1 MRALLVT
8 ITASLLLLAACGG
21 QTTTNN
27 PGPAS
32 DSGPV
37 AVTLTDTGVTL
48 GQTTVKAGLVAFS
61 VKNTGTIEH
70 ELVVV
75 KTDVAQDKIPASAD
89 EPGKMSEDGSLGES
103 GNLAAGTAK
112 DFTLTL
118 TPGKYVLMCN
128 ELGHYMVGMH
138 IAFEV
143 K

>member
-21 QTTTNN
+21 QTSKT
-27 PGPAS
+27 
-32 DSGPV
+32 GPV
-37 AVTLTDTGVTL
+37 GVTLTDKGVVL
-48 GQTTVKAGLVAFS
+48 AQTAVNAGAVTFS

-75 KTDVAQDKIPASAD
+75 KTDVAADKIQADPD
-89 EPGKMSEDGSLGES
+89 EPGKMSEEGALGES
-103 GNLAAGTAK
+103 GDLAAGTAK

-128 ELGHYMVGMH
+128 QPGHYMVGMH

>member
-21 QTTTNN
+21 QT
-27 PGPAS
+27 AS
-32 DSGPV
+32 TGNGGTV
-37 AVTLTDTGVTL
+37 GVTLTDQGVTL
-48 GQTTVKAGLVAFS
+48 VQSTVSAGAVTFS
-61 VKNTGTIEH
+61 VKNTGTIDH

-75 KTDVAQDKIPASAD
+75 KTDVAQDKIKADAD

-103 GNLAAGTAK
+103 GDLAAGTAK

-128 ELGHYMVGMH
+128 QPGHYMVGMH

>member
-21 QTTTNN
+21 QTTSNGNN
-27 PGPAS
+27 GAV
-32 DSGPV
+32 G
-37 AVTLTDTGVTL
+37 VTLTDTGVKL
-48 GQTTVKAGLVAFS
+48 GQTTVKAGLVTFS

-75 KTDVAQDKIPASAD
+75 KTDVAQDKIPANPE

-128 ELGHYMVGMH
+128 EAGHYMVGMH

-143 K
+143 R

>member
-21 QTTTNN
+21 QTTSNT
-27 PGPAS
+27 
-32 DSGPV
+32 GPV
-37 AVTLTDTGVTL
+37 GVTLTDKGVVL
-48 GQTTVKAGLVAFS
+48 AQTTINAGAVTFS
-61 VKNTGTIEH
+61 VKNTGTIDH

-75 KTDVAQDKIPASAD
+75 KTDVAADKIQPDPD

-103 GNLAAGTAK
+103 GDLAAGTAK
-112 DFTLTL
+112 EFTLTL

-128 ELGHYMVGMH
+128 QPGHYMIGMH